1 MNRGVRV
8 LLVLLV
14 AIVMAGIASYAVYR
28 GIQRMPVREVEVASQ
43 PVVVAAKAMPVG
55 ALVGPND
62 VKLAAWPSKSMV
74 AGAFAAADEVS
85 GRGLLAPVLENEP
98 ITMAKLAPR
107 ESGAGLAP
115 AIPLGMRAVSVKV
128 NEVIGVAGFIVPG
141 SHVDVVAT
149 VSTGDSSITR
159 TVVSN
164 LQVLAAGTR
173 VDQEEAK
180 DGKPIPTTVVTLLTT
195 PEDAERVTLAS
206 GEGQIL
212 LVLRN
217 PLDIAPTTTAG
228 VRLASLVGPPAP
240 PPVES
245 SFRGRRMVVAAPPAP
260 PPPPPPAAYTVET
273 IRGAKRTTEEVKK

>member
-14 AIVMAGIASYAVYR
+14 AIVMAGIASYAVYQ

-55 ALVGPND
+55 ALVGSND
-62 VKLAAWPSKSMV
+62 VKLAAWPTKNPV
-74 AGAFAAADEVS
+74 AGAFATTDEVA
-85 GRGLLAPVLENEP
+85 GRGLVAPVLENEP
-98 ITMAKLAPR
+98 ITTAKLAPR

-115 AIPLGMRAVSVKV
+115 TIPLGMRAVSVKV
-128 NEVIGVAGFIVPG
+128 NEVIGVAGFVVPG
-141 SHVDVVAT
+141 ARVDVLAT
-149 VSTGDSSITR
+149 VSLGDSSITR

-164 LQVLAAGTR
+164 LQVLASGTR

-180 DGKPIPTTVVTLLTT
+180 NGKPIPASVVTLLTT

-206 GEGQIL
+206 SQGQIL

-228 VRLASLVGPPAP
+228 VRLASLIGTPAQ
-240 PPVES
+240 PPVETT
-245 SFRGRRMVVAAPPAP
+245 FKGRRMVVAAPLAAPAP
-260 PPPPPPAAYTVET
+260 PPPAPYTVET